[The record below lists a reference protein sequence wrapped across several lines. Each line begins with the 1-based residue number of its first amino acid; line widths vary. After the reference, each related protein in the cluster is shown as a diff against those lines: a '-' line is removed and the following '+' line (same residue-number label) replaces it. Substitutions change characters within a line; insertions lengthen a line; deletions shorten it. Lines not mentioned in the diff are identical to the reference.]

1 VDLRPGE
8 DNYGNSNGAYPSN
21 LTEFDGKL
29 YFTANDGEN
38 GNELFVSDGT
48 AEGTQL
54 LVDLYLGGNQYGSYS
69 SYPSDLVEFNDKL
82 YFSAD
87 DGENGRE
94 LFVSDGTAEG
104 TQLLVDLA
112 PGESNDGFSNS
123 SAPTNL
129 VEFNDKLYFTADDGE
144 NGNEL
149 FVTDGTTEGTQL
161 VADINP
167 GIDNYSYPN
176 DSFASSLTVVGDEL
190 FFAADNGETGTEL
203 FKLTVSDLTE
213 SSPIEINGSDRADNL
228 IGGDRN
234 NLLDGGIG
242 DDNLNGGNGED
253 IFVLRTGAGSDNI
266 FDFNLGSDRFGLGDG
281 LQFDDLNFSGNNI
294 LAGGEV
300 IASLAGVNA
309 EQLTYDN
316 FQAI

>member
-1 VDLRPGE
+1 M
-8 DNYGNSNGAYPSN
+8 
-21 LTEFDGKL
+21 
-29 YFTANDGEN
+29 
-38 GNELFVSDGT
+38 
-48 AEGTQL
+48 
-54 LVDLYLGGNQYGSYS
+54 
-69 SYPSDLVEFNDKL
+69 
-82 YFSAD
+82 
-87 DGENGRE
+87 
-94 LFVSDGTAEG
+94 
-104 TQLLVDLA
+104 
-112 PGESNDGFSNS
+112 
-123 SAPTNL
+123 
-129 VEFNDKLYFTADDGE
+129 
-144 NGNEL
+144 
-149 FVTDGTTEGTQL
+149 
-161 VADINP
+161 
-167 GIDNYSYPN
+167 
-176 DSFASSLTVVGDEL
+176 
-190 FFAADNGETGTEL
+190 
-203 FKLTVSDLTE
+203 TVSDLTE

-281 LQFDDLNFSGNNI
+281 LQFDDLSFSGNNI